1 MIWIWLAVVVLS
13 AIIEAISWDMT
24 SIWVTCGG
32 IIALILCACGVPI
45 LWQLVPFIVITVL
58 CIIFLRPLVKK
69 SISKGTVNTNISS
82 FIGQKAKIVKE
93 ISEFSNGTIKINGVT
108 WSAQSKDGLSIA
120 TGTEVE
126 IVEVLGN
133 KLIVKQLENNT
144 QEAINNNKNN
154 NDNIIEESQ
163 NETKNTDIKD

>member
-1 MIWIWLAVVVLS
+1 MIWIWLAVVVVS

-69 SISKGTVNTNISS
+69 SISKDTVNTNISS
-82 FIGQKAKIVKE
+82 FIGQKAKIVTE
-93 ISEFSNGTIKINGVT
+93 ISEFSNGTITINGIT
-108 WSAQSKDGLSIA
+108 WSAQSKDGLPIA

-144 QEAINNNKNN
+144 QDDINNN
-154 NDNIIEESQ
+154 DIIEESQ